1 MEEKL
6 KFGKDN
12 FINNRSNNF
21 KEHYE
26 VVKQLGKGGYGKVYQ
41 VRNKKTGDLFAC
53 KKLSKLD
60 INNLPKFEREIN
72 ILMKTDHPN
81 IIKLYEVFETK
92 NSLYLIMEEC
102 HGGELF
108 DRILEHIENEEMY
121 TEKEAAEII
130 KQVMSAVEYCHNNDI
145 CHRDLKPENLLL
157 LKKGNEKNNPIKVID
172 FGLSQTLNI
181 KKILSSKVGTAYYV
195 SPEILAGKYNEKCDI
210 WSVGVILY
218 VLLSGDR
225 STF

>member
-12 FINNRSNNF
+12 FINNRSNNL

-72 ILMKTDHPN
+72 ILMKTD
-81 IIKLYEVFETK
+81 
-92 NSLYLIMEEC
+92 
-102 HGGELF
+102 
-108 DRILEHIENEEMY
+108 
-121 TEKEAAEII
+121 
-130 KQVMSAVEYCHNNDI
+130 
-145 CHRDLKPENLLL
+145 
-157 LKKGNEKNNPIKVID
+157 
-172 FGLSQTLNI
+172 TL
-181 KKILSSKVGTAYYV
+181 T
-195 SPEILAGKYNEKCDI
+195 
-210 WSVGVILY
+210 
-218 VLLSGDR
+218 
-225 STF
+225 